1 MGKKSCKRPN
11 LIKNK
16 FLSACIGTLGIFL
29 GTCFIIPIPGF
40 SVYITSYIHEKQE
53 FVTMHYGFFFNLIFA
68 ISTTIGMSL
77 GGFLELKFGFILT
90 TLTGLLIITAADVFM
105 LNVQNIWFCYILIFF
120 ISTGSGMSNSLL
132 GKNLAL
138 YNPNKKGLIISLLG
152 SIISLLAGVFSI
164 TGEKLVNPEGY
175 TLNKTEEYYD
185 YKYSSSTYKYF
196 SLGFFIIP
204 FGAIIFLLFII
215 NFEKEDSKEKE
226 SNEPFMEE
234 ETKEN
239 KNENN
244 NEENK
249 NENNNEENK
258 NDNINE
264 ENKNDNINE
273 ENKNENI
280 GEKKEDVLE
289 INNTNSKENADI
301 NENDNEELL
310 LKKEIKTMNKIKFI
324 KEVIKTLRFWRI
336 SIVLLLITFSI
347 SFITFTSRTFGALIG
362 IDGNAL
368 QFLILGQSGALI
380 VISPILGILIDKK
393 GPLPLIRISTLV
405 CMIPGIL
412 LTIFTDNTIV
422 FMISCFL
429 SVLGL
434 ISISV
439 CYTPF
444 IMEIYGIET
453 SIILGGIMQVFSK
466 ISEIATTT
474 TAFSISLF
482 YSKEEI
488 MKPYKIL
495 YIICSSCCLLSFI
508 LILFEKKDKYKYD
521 EKEVNSLGKLVSRYT
536 LKPSD

>member
-1 MGKKSCKRPN
+1 M
-11 LIKNK
+11 
-16 FLSACIGTLGIFL
+16 
-29 GTCFIIPIPGF
+29 
-40 SVYITSYIHEKQE
+40 
-53 FVTMHYGFFFNLIFA
+53 
-68 ISTTIGMSL
+68 
-77 GGFLELKFGFILT
+77 
-90 TLTGLLIITAADVFM
+90 
-105 LNVQNIWFCYILIFF
+105 
-120 ISTGSGMSNSLL
+120 
-132 GKNLAL
+132 
-138 YNPNKKGLIISLLG
+138 
-152 SIISLLAGVFSI
+152 
-164 TGEKLVNPEGY
+164 
-175 TLNKTEEYYD
+175 
-185 YKYSSSTYKYF
+185 
-196 SLGFFIIP
+196 
-204 FGAIIFLLFII
+204 LFII
-215 NFEKEDSKEKE
+215 NFEKVDSKEKE

-239 KNENN
+239 KNENI

-249 NENNNEENK
+249 NE
-258 NDNINE
+258 
-264 ENKNDNINE
+264 NINE

-429 SVLGL
+429 SILGL

-444 IMEIYGIET
+444 IMETYGIET

>member
-1 MGKKSCKRPN
+1 MVRKKIEILKEKKRDKEIVKN
-11 LIKNK
+11 AKERLQKDLTDRYIKKKKLNESLNKAIKEMEIKKIKMKQLIKR
-16 FLSACIGTLGIFL
+16 
-29 GTCFIIPIPGF
+29 
-40 SVYITSYIHEKQE
+40 Q
-53 FVTMHYGFFFNLIFA
+53 
-68 ISTTIGMSL
+68 
-77 GGFLELKFGFILT
+77 
-90 TLTGLLIITAADVFM
+90 
-105 LNVQNIWFCYILIFF
+105 
-120 ISTGSGMSNSLL
+120 
-132 GKNLAL
+132 
-138 YNPNKKGLIISLLG
+138 
-152 SIISLLAGVFSI
+152 
-164 TGEKLVNPEGY
+164 
-175 TLNKTEEYYD
+175 
-185 YKYSSSTYKYF
+185 
-196 SLGFFIIP
+196 
-204 FGAIIFLLFII
+204 
-215 NFEKEDSKEKE
+215 
-226 SNEPFMEE
+226 
-234 ETKEN
+234 
-239 KNENN
+239 
-244 NEENK
+244 
-249 NENNNEENK
+249 
-258 NDNINE
+258 
-264 ENKNDNINE
+264 
-273 ENKNENI
+273 
-280 GEKKEDVLE
+280 KEDVLE
-289 INNTNSKENADI
+289 INNTNSKENAGI

-336 SIVLLLITFSI
+336 SIVRLLITFSI

-393 GPLPLIRISTLV
+393 GPLPLIRISTLL

-495 YIICSSCCLLSFI
+495 YIVCSSCCLLSFI

>member
-120 ISTGSGMSNSLL
+120 ISTGGGMSHSLL

-215 NFEKEDSKEKE
+215 NFEKVDSKEKE

-244 NEENK
+244 
-249 NENNNEENK
+249 
-258 NDNINE
+258 
-264 ENKNDNINE
+264 NE

>member
-1 MGKKSCKRPN
+1 M
-11 LIKNK
+11 
-16 FLSACIGTLGIFL
+16 
-29 GTCFIIPIPGF
+29 
-40 SVYITSYIHEKQE
+40 
-53 FVTMHYGFFFNLIFA
+53 
-68 ISTTIGMSL
+68 
-77 GGFLELKFGFILT
+77 
-90 TLTGLLIITAADVFM
+90 
-105 LNVQNIWFCYILIFF
+105 
-120 ISTGSGMSNSLL
+120 
-132 GKNLAL
+132 
-138 YNPNKKGLIISLLG
+138 G

-258 NDNINE
+258 NE
-264 ENKNDNINE
+264 NINE

-289 INNTNSKENADI
+289 INNKNSKENADI

-336 SIVLLLITFSI
+336 SIVRLLITFSI

-380 VISPILGILIDKK
+380 HFIYYNKK
-393 GPLPLIRISTLV
+393 V
-405 CMIPGIL
+405 H
-412 LTIFTDNTIV
+412 
-422 FMISCFL
+422 
-429 SVLGL
+429 
-434 ISISV
+434 
-439 CYTPF
+439 
-444 IMEIYGIET
+444 
-453 SIILGGIMQVFSK
+453 
-466 ISEIATTT
+466 
-474 TAFSISLF
+474 
-482 YSKEEI
+482 
-488 MKPYKIL
+488 
-495 YIICSSCCLLSFI
+495 CL
-508 LILFEKKDKYKYD
+508 
-521 EKEVNSLGKLVSRYT
+521 
-536 LKPSD
+536 